1 MKRILLTTL
10 AVLFFSTSAFA
21 FDVKTDIG
29 NININ
34 GTLSG
39 YSILTDNA
47 NPSGS
52 LDTNGEDKHVRYDIS
67 NALVN
72 VSKTTGIV
80 RFNVFGGAYAFPT
93 VGVAGNKTVTNN
105 TANTGLFGPL
115 PIAYAELDPA
125 SFLSIQAGK
134 LPTIIGYESAFTYQ
148 NINIQR
154 GLVWN
159 MEPLISRGVRI
170 TLTQGPL
177 TLKAGANDGFY
188 SKNKLALEGSVGLT
202 LGNFST
208 SFNVLIPNKNTPAND
223 TASIANKQEYDA
235 LVSYSAGK
243 LTLASDLL
251 YVYSPKSSQAGFSD
265 SAAAYGLAGFV
276 NYNINDK
283 FSLGA
288 RLEYAFNKSTNNPD
302 SANADLIGYGPS
314 SKALSFTLTP
324 MYKYKYLFARVD
336 LSYVRINNYA
346 EGSGFGVDGNK
357 ANQYRVGI
365 EGGII
370 F

>member
-1 MKRILLTTL
+1 MKRIVLT
-10 AVLFFSTSAFA
+10 AFVVVCFSTSAFA

-47 NPSGS
+47 NPTGS
-52 LDTNGEDKHVRYDIS
+52 FDTNGEDKHVRYDIS

-72 VSKTTGIV
+72 VSKTTGVV

-93 VGVAGNKTVTNN
+93 VGMPGNKTVTDD
-105 TANTGLFGPL
+105 ANTGLFGPL
-115 PIAYAELDPA
+115 PIAYVELDPT

-159 MEPLISRGVRI
+159 MEPVISRGVRAI
-170 TLTQGPL
+170 VTAGPL

-188 SKNKLALEGSVGLT
+188 SKDKLALEGSVGLT
-202 LGNFST
+202 LGSFST

-223 TASIANKQEYDA
+223 TASIANKQEYDLIA
-235 LVSYSAGK
+235 SYTAGK
-243 LTLASDLL
+243 LTLGSDLL
-251 YVYSPKSSQAGFSD
+251 YVYSPKSSKAGFSD
-265 SAAAYGLAGFV
+265 SAAAYGLAGFAD
-276 NYNINDK
+276 YQINDK

-288 RLEYAFNKSTNNPD
+288 RLEYAFNKSTNNPN

-336 LSYVRINNYA
+336 FSYVRINNYS

-357 ANQYRVGI
+357 ANQYRLGI

>member
-1 MKRILLTTL
+1 MKHALLIVFTL
-10 AVLFFSTSAFA
+10 LCFSSSAFA

-52 LDTNGEDKHVRYDIS
+52 FDTNGEDKHVRYDIS

-72 VSKTTGIV
+72 VSKTTGVV

-93 VGVAGNKTVTNN
+93 VGMPGNKTITDD
-105 TANTGLFGPL
+105 ANTGLFGPL
-115 PIAYAELDPA
+115 PIAYVELDPA

-134 LPTIIGYESAFTYQ
+134 LPTLIGYESAFTYQ

-159 MEPLISRGVRI
+159 MEPVISRGIRAIV
-170 TLTQGPL
+170 TAGPL

-188 SKNKLALEGSVGLT
+188 SKDKLALEGSIGLT

-223 TASIANKQEYDA
+223 TAAVANKQEYD
-235 LVSYSAGK
+235 LIGSYTIGK
-243 LTLASDLL
+243 LTLGSDLL
-251 YVYSPKSSQAGFSD
+251 YVYSPKSSQSDFSD
-265 SAAAYGLAGFV
+265 SAAAYGLAGFAD
-276 NYNINDK
+276 YNINDK
-283 FSLGA
+283 FSVGA
-288 RLEYAFNKSTNNPD
+288 RLEYASNKSTNNPN
-302 SANADLIGYGPS
+302 SANADLVGYGPR
-314 SKALSFTLTP
+314 SKAFSLTITP
-324 MYKYKYLFARVD
+324 MYKYKYLFVRAD
-336 LSYVRINNYA
+336 LSYVRINNFA
-346 EGSGFGVDGNK
+346 EGSGFGVNGNK
-357 ANQYRVGI
+357 VNQYRLGL